1 MYRLIAFDIDGTL
14 VNSKKVITPKTQK
27 ALEAL
32 KSNGTEIV
40 ISSGRPYNGVL
51 RVADQAKR
59 ELVTYGSCFNGGLI
73 KKIATG
79 ETLYAASLETE
90 GIHEITKLALDADLD
105 IIGHS
110 EDTIMVARPPKTD
123 YIVLESKL
131 NDMPIEVVDFLA
143 PDIKVPKLIVTA
155 SSDALAEFRSSL
167 PGIFDDHF
175 NIVKSADFFLEFNPN
190 YVSKGE
196 GLKNLAAHMNIS
208 QKEVMA
214 FGDHG
219 NDLSMIEWAGCGVA
233 MGNAIPELKE
243 AAQFVTLSN
252 DEEGIAHALEE
263 LVLRQ
268 I

>member
-14 VNSKKVITPKTQK
+14 VNSKKIITPKTRK

-51 RVADQAKR
+51 KVADQAKR

-73 KKIATG
+73 KKVATG
-79 ETLYAASLETE
+79 ETLYSASLETK
-90 GIHEITKLALDADLD
+90 GIHELTKLALDADLD

-110 EDTIMVARPPKTD
+110 ENTIMVARPPKTN
-123 YIVLESKL
+123 YIGLESKL

-143 PDIKVPKLIVTA
+143 PDITMPKLIVTA
-155 SSDALAEFRSSL
+155 SSDVLAEFRASL
-167 PGIFDDHF
+167 PSIFDDRF
-175 NIVKSADFFLEFNPN
+175 NIVKSADYFLEFNPN

-196 GLKNLAAHMNIS
+196 GLKNLADHMNIS
-208 QKEVMA
+208 QTEVMA

-233 MGNAIPELKE
+233 MDNAIPEIK
-243 AAQFVTLSN
+243 AASQFVTLSN
-252 DEEGIAHALEE
+252 DDEGIAYALEK
-263 LVLRQ
+263 LIFSQL
-268 I
+268 